1 MTDYSKLIAGAEA
14 QGVLDDLEADLRIME
29 AAALDCMHQKT

>member
-14 QGVLDDLEADLRIME
+14 QCVLDDLEADLLDALKAKE
-29 AAALDCMHQKT
+29 AGE